1 MNKIS
6 ILLILTLLFFSC
18 GQGNKKENRNS
29 EQIEINEKVSFWNN
43 QQKGT
48 NFFNE
53 KPTTEWFDAANAAN
67 IKFIRF
73 TYEKWQGE
81 QRDFLLGNADDYQG
95 IIELK
100 AFMNKNKLIWIKAGY
115 FVFGRKGPNGI
126 NIELLAKKIKKSKSS
141 FYHYFGDLETFQEE
155 LLAYHLE
162 RADQI
167 AAKGRAC
174 KNMDPDV
181 INLLVATKDDLLFNK
196 QLRLNVQN
204 PDFKKCLEQS
214 SKKINDSFLNK
225 WNIAVGFEQN
235 PMLGEVIL
243 YLLRDNFFLQV
254 TDENLTYEWFRD
266 YLKNLFSIIQ
276 QIQVAYRK

>member
-1 MNKIS
+1 
-6 ILLILTLLFFSC
+6 
-18 GQGNKKENRNS
+18 
-29 EQIEINEKVSFWNN
+29 
-43 QQKGT
+43 
-48 NFFNE
+48 
-53 KPTTEWFDAANAAN
+53 
-67 IKFIRF
+67 
-73 TYEKWQGE
+73 
-81 QRDFLLGNADDYQG
+81 
-95 IIELK
+95 
-100 AFMNKNKLIWIKAGY
+100 MNKNKLIWIKAGY